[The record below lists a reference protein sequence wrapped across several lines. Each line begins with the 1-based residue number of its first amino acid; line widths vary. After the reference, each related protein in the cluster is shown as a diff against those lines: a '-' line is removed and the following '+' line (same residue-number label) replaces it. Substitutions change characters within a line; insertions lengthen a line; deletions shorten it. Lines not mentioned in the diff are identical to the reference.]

1 MTKELDFQH
10 MTPAYL
16 NDMISY
22 WNEIREAICKAID
35 QVDAWSVAIED
46 AINTTTRLKDESI
59 VDIEGFRSLSYT
71 CQPYFRDLPIY
82 VKSVNQGEL
91 VSSLPQDKFKLIS
104 SICEDAH
111 NLHLQYKESVN
122 KCKSQQQ
129 IYKITFQMTGYK
141 EVDFMSIAKRTHL
154 NHS

>member
-35 QVDAWSVAIED
+35 QFDAWSVAIED
-46 AINTTTRLKDESI
+46 AIKTTTRLKDESI

-82 VKSVNQGEL
+82 VKLVNEGKI
-91 VSSLPQDKFKLIS
+91 VSSLSQDEFKLIS

-111 NLHLQYKESVN
+111 NLHLQYKDSVN
-122 KCKSQQQ
+122 NCKNNQQL
-129 IYKITFQMTGYK
+129 YKMSFLMTGYK
-141 EVDFMSIAKRTHL
+141 EVDFMDIAKRTHL
-154 NHS
+154 ARS